1 MMNVTCAILAGGFST
16 RIGQDKATLIIN
28 GKPLMNHVYERVQ
41 TIFNDIVIVSSNHSG
56 FKYIDA
62 PVIKDILPIKS
73 PMVGIVSALVYS
85 HNPYVYVC
93 ACDMPY
99 LNEDAIRYIIESI
112 DGKDIIIPK
121 TNKGFEPLSAIYNRA
136 CISCMFTLIEHNKL
150 KISKVFPG
158 LTMNILGDN
167 PIFYNK
173 GRSVFTNINTLE
185 DLETVKNDI
194 IHQKENLRA

>member
-1 MMNVTCAILAGGFST
+1 MNVTCAILAGGFST

-93 ACDMPY
+93 ACAMPY
-99 LNEDAIRYIIESI
+99 LNEDAIRYIIERYRITPNRVKPKQEENQKKSI
-112 DGKDIIIPK
+112 FHFARAAKVTDNAPRSCPQNGVTSYATFICRSGFTYRTIII
-121 TNKGFEPLSAIYNRA
+121 A
-136 CISCMFTLIEHNKL
+136 CFSFCTVL
-150 KISKVFPG
+150 
-158 LTMNILGDN
+158 
-167 PIFYNK
+167 
-173 GRSVFTNINTLE
+173 RS
-185 DLETVKNDI
+185 D
-194 IHQKENLRA
+194 